1 MATSAGLV
9 LALQASAQADPDGV
23 ARELSADMDEVRS
36 ADDGPGGEP
45 TGRFEVGAGYA
56 TDDGFLVGA
65 GVSQANLFGSGME
78 LALAARLSQRRQLF
92 LVHFADPHVGD
103 GPVRA
108 DVDLFSQETEWP
120 GFTRRGAGGA
130 LTLSRALG
138 EHVRM
143 FASYRIE
150 DVSVELDAA
159 PGDAPR
165 LIEPGEFSP
174 ALLARGGLIASAR
187 AGLTYADV
195 DHLMFPR
202 RGVEAGAWIEK
213 ADPVLGSEVELTRG
227 RVWLSGH
234 HPLGPFTLHLSG
246 ALEGVVS
253 NDPRGVPLSERLQL
267 DGSSELR
274 GFAPGGLGGLDVR
287 TGVALGG
294 NVKANAR
301 AELEFPVA
309 PAIGLYGSV
318 FADGGLVADLE
329 RRTPRGDGT
338 VDHGAALGGGLTWRS
353 PIGPIGAYVA
363 VPVSVDGTAEAPV
376 FIIGIGGR
384 F

>member
-9 LALQASAQADPDGV
+9 LALQASAQADPDGA
-23 ARELSADMDEVRS
+23 AREVSADMEEVRA
-36 ADDGPGGEP
+36 ADDGPGGAP
-45 TGRFEVGAGYA
+45 TGRFQVGAGYA
-56 TDDGFLVGA
+56 TDDGFLATA
-65 GVSQANLFGSGME
+65 GVSQANLFGSGQE
-78 LALAARLSQRRQLF
+78 LALVARLSQRRRLF
-92 LVHFADPHVGD
+92 LVHFAEPHLLD
-103 GPVRA
+103 GPVRL
-108 DVDLFSQETEWP
+108 DVDLFNQEAEWP

-138 EHVRM
+138 EHVRV
-143 FASYRIE
+143 FASYRLE
-150 DVSVELDAA
+150 EVSVELDPPFDGSA
-159 PGDAPR
+159 R
-165 LIEPGEFSP
+165 LLEPGQWSP

-202 RGVEAGAWIEK
+202 KGVTAGAWVEK
-213 ADPVLGSEVELTRG
+213 ADRALGSEIDLTRG
-227 RVWLSGH
+227 RAWVTGH
-234 HPLGPFTLHLSG
+234 RPIGPFTLHLSG
-246 ALEGVVS
+246 AVEGVVS

-274 GFAPGGLGGLDVR
+274 GTAPGGLGSIDAL
-287 TGVALGG
+287 TGVSLGG
-294 NVKANAR
+294 NLKATAR

-309 PAIGLYGSV
+309 PAIGLHGSV

-329 RRTPRGDGT
+329 GRAPPGSAPF
-338 VDHGAALGGGLTWRS
+338 DHGTSVGAGLTWRS

-363 VPVSVDGTAEAPV
+363 VPMSLDGTPSEPV
-376 FIIGIGGR
+376 FLIGIGGR